1 MKIYFHLSG
10 RLGNQLFQWA
20 YLHELVDQGHDI
32 HLFTD
37 KFHNDIRQEP
47 DLNLL
52 IAKCPHLR
60 ASTVRNELGFILK
73 IRERLASG
81 GKGSKLLAKI
91 LPVLIE
97 PATTFKVK
105 RHPILMDGFFINK
118 EWPVKYRELVCEE
131 FGNLMKDIEFE
142 SDQIKS
148 ISLDLSKTTIHIR
161 RGDLHNFRDTFGLL
175 SQEFYSPLLSE
186 PHENLVLSD
195 SIDEAKKM
203 CAASLNC
210 KFVDHRDDEVWKALV
225 LMSTS
230 AQVVMSNST
239 LSWWGGF
246 FAANLNEAKVYM
258 PKPFYRNLSKFDE
271 LLCLE
276 EFTTIDSI
284 FE

>member
-20 YLHELVDQGHDI
+20 YLHELVNQGHELR
-32 HLFTD
+32 LFTD

-47 DLNLL
+47 GLNLL

-60 ASTVRNELGFILK
+60 PSTVRNGLGLILK
-73 IRERLASG
+73 VRERLVSR

-91 LPVLIE
+91 IPVIIE
-97 PATTFKVK
+97 PPTTLKTK

-118 EWPVKYRELVCEE
+118 EWPLKYRELVCEE
-131 FGNLMKDIEFE
+131 FSNLMKDFEFE
-142 SDQIKS
+142 SEQVKLL
-148 ISLDLSKTTIHIR
+148 SLDLSKTTIHIR

-175 SQEFYSPLLSE
+175 SQEFYSPLLSDTDD
-186 PHENLVLSD
+186 NLVLSD
-195 SIDEAKKM
+195 SIDEAKQM
-203 CAASLNC
+203 CAASINC

-230 AQVVMSNST
+230 ARVVMSNST

-246 FAANLNEAKVYM
+246 FAATLNDAKVYM
-258 PKPFYRNLSKFDE
+258 PKPFYRNSSKFDE
-271 LLCLE
+271 LLHLE
-276 EFTTIDSI
+276 EFTTIPSI